1 MDPLH
6 SATFKDNSRISPLF
20 VQTAILQVALLHCL
34 HFALSDSQRKGSH
47 PPPRE
52 HDCMH
57 ACTCSFVHSC
67 EQVCARVCVC
77 VHLLLKSL
85 TTDFGLWQ
93 TMRNESFHLK
103 SNTRN
108 EKTVVPAVIFSRV
121 WQIGCLKEWAVVK
134 VRVSVS
140 LASFFFLFLQ
150 SGTGVEW
157 QRQLLHEPSIFPDDS
172 GRNVQEHSGRNL
184 PGNLHC
190 PWSRS
195 TVAKALSMLP
205 FAKHQHIFRN
215 KCHFVRRAFKTTGL
229 SSESLLRLL
238 TCHH

>member
-1 MDPLH
+1 M
-6 SATFKDNSRISPLF
+6 
-20 VQTAILQVALLHCL
+20 QTAILQVALLHCL

-57 ACTCSFVHSC
+57 ACTCSFVRSC

-140 LASFFFLFLQ
+140 LASFFFSFSAKWHRCWVTAAASPWAQYLSRWLWKECT
-150 SGTGVEW
+150 GTFWKESSWKSPLPLV
-157 QRQLLHEPSIFPDDS
+157 S
-172 GRNVQEHSGRNL
+172 VHSGQGSEHASLCEASAYL
-184 PGNLHC
+184 P
-190 PWSRS
+190 
-195 TVAKALSMLP
+195 K
-205 FAKHQHIFRN
+205 
-215 KCHFVRRAFKTTGL
+215 
-229 SSESLLRLL
+229 
-238 TCHH
+238 